1 MRRLQRA
8 RSSAIFARMRI
19 LSALAA
25 LALLAACDVP
35 DVEQIQQQASDI
47 GGQAIEAARGAV
59 DTRTACV
66 LAGQSEAFCGCVQER
81 LGPEITQEHLDAITG
96 VARRTVEGEGEGL
109 ETAAEEAQN
118 VDPTTRDALVQC
130 ATQAAVQGVIGEAGN

>member
-1 MRRLQRA
+1 MRFLIA
-8 RSSAIFARMRI
+8 
-19 LSALAA
+19 LSALT
-25 LALLAACDVP
+25 LVAACDVP
-35 DVEQIQQQASDI
+35 DIEQIQQEATEI

-59 DTRTACV
+59 DTRTACM

-96 VARRTVEGEGEGL
+96 VAQRTVEGGSL

-118 VDPTTRDALVQC
+118 VDPATREALVQC
-130 ATQAAVQGVIGEAGN
+130 ATQAAVQGIVGEGAN

>member
-1 MRRLQRA
+1 MRLLA
-8 RSSAIFARMRI
+8 A
-19 LSALAA
+19 LSA

-35 DVEQIQQQASDI
+35 DVEQIQQQASEI

-59 DTRTACV
+59 DTRTACM

-96 VARRTVEGEGEGL
+96 VARRTVEGEGL
-109 ETAAEEAQN
+109 ETAAQEAQN
-118 VDPTTRDALVQC
+118 IDPTTREALVQC
-130 ATQAAVQGVIGEAGN
+130 ATHAAVQGVIGEAGN

>member
-1 MRRLQRA
+1 MRLLA
-8 RSSAIFARMRI
+8 A
-19 LSALAA
+19 LSA

-59 DTRTACV
+59 DTRTACM

-81 LGPEITQEHLDAITG
+81 LGPEITQEHLDAIAG
-96 VARRTVEGEGEGL
+96 VARRTVEGEGL
-109 ETAAEEAQN
+109 ETAAQEAQN

-130 ATQAAVQGVIGEAGN
+130 ATHAAVQGVIGEAGN

>member
-1 MRRLQRA
+1 MRFLIA
-8 RSSAIFARMRI
+8 
-19 LSALAA
+19 LSALT
-25 LALLAACDVP
+25 LVAACDVP
-35 DVEQIQQQASDI
+35 DIEQIQQEATEI

-59 DTRTACV
+59 DTRTACM

-96 VARRTVEGEGEGL
+96 IAQRTVEGGSL

-118 VDPTTRDALVQC
+118 VDPATREALVQC
-130 ATQAAVQGVIGEAGN
+130 ATQAAVQGIVGEAGN